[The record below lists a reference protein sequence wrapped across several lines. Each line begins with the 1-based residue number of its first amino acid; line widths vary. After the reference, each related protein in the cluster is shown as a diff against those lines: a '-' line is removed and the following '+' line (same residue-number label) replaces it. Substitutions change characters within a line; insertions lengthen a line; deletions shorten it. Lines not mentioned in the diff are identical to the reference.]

1 MGIDIQGKDATMT
14 ISKEQVL
21 QRAIEMSNKKP
32 RVQVSRE
39 VLEHIDPSK
48 RVRVYRNLHK
58 QCFSVQQD
66 GLVRCHADNVTLSN
80 VKFIVSKAGQR
91 RVRDEKKK
99 NVHAFVEGFVVDTR
113 KADKYVDGEWSD
125 DEIENGFT
133 HWQCAYY
140 NPYECDGFMNTA
152 TGQVYET
159 AKIADLSNLDKVI
172 YVFAPLTSSECM
184 V

>member
-1 MGIDIQGKDATMT
+1 M
-14 ISKEQVL
+14 
-21 QRAIEMSNKKP
+21 KKP
-32 RVQVSRE
+32 TCETNRDVIQ
-39 VLEHIDPSK
+39 HIDPTK
-48 RVRVYRNLHK
+48 KVRVYRNLHRKCISVK
-58 QCFSVQQD
+58 Q
-66 GLVRCHADNVTLSN
+66 GRIVRCWTTNVVLKDC
-80 VKFIVSKAGQR
+80 KFIISKAGQR

-99 NVHAFVEGFVVDTR
+99 NVHAFIEGYVADTR

-125 DEIENGFT
+125 KEIENGFT
-133 HWQCAYY
+133 NWICAYY

-152 TGQVYET
+152 TEQVYET

>member
-1 MGIDIQGKDATMT
+1 M
-14 ISKEQVL
+14 
-21 QRAIEMSNKKP
+21 KKP
-32 RVQVSRE
+32 RVKTSVE
-39 VLEHIDPSK
+39 VLAHIDGSQP
-48 RVRVYRNLHK
+48 VRVYRNLHK
-58 QCFSVQQD
+58 DCFSVKQG
-66 GLVRCHADNVTLSN
+66 GLVRCHADNVTLEN

-99 NVHAFVEGFVVDTR
+99 NVHAFVEGYVADTR

-125 DEIENGFT
+125 KEIENGFT
-133 HWQCAYY
+133 NWICAYY

-152 TGQVYET
+152 TEQVYKT

-172 YVFAPLTSSECM
+172 YVFAPLTSNECM

>member
-1 MGIDIQGKDATMT
+1 MVK
-14 ISKEQVL
+14 
-21 QRAIEMSNKKP
+21 RP
-32 RVQVSRE
+32 RVKHSKDIAQ
-39 VLEHIDPSK
+39 HIDPTQK
-48 RVRVYRNLHK
+48 VRVYRNLHK
-58 QCFSVQQD
+58 DCFSVKQN
-66 GLVRCHADNVTLSN
+66 GLVCCHADNVTLSN

-99 NVHAFVEGFVVDTR
+99 NVHAFVEGYVVDTR
-113 KADKYVDGEWSD
+113 KADNYVDGEWSD
-125 DEIENGFT
+125 KEIENGFT

-152 TGQVYET
+152 TEQVYET

-172 YVFAPLTSSECM
+172 YVFAPLTSKECM

>member
-1 MGIDIQGKDATMT
+1 M
-14 ISKEQVL
+14 
-21 QRAIEMSNKKP
+21 KKP
-32 RVQVSRE
+32 RVKVSRE
-39 VLEHIDPSK
+39 VLDYIDPSK
-48 RVRVYRNLHK
+48 KVRIYRNLHK
-58 QCFSVQQD
+58 KCFSVKQNNRV
-66 GLVRCHADNVTLSN
+66 LVHADSVSLEE
-80 VKFIVSKAGQR
+80 VKFIVSKAGQK

-99 NVHAFVEGFVVDTR
+99 NVHAFIEGYVVDTR
-113 KADKYVDGEWSD
+113 EADNYVDGEWSD
-125 DEIENGFT
+125 KEIEDGFT

-152 TGQVYET
+152 TEQVYET